1 MDLKTQRRIAA
12 EILKVGISRVWID
25 SSNAEE
31 ISKAITKQDIK
42 ELIEQGYIK
51 AKKIKGVSRGRAK
64 KLHEQRKKGR
74 RRGHGR
80 RKGTENA
87 RMKDKKKWMNK
98 VRALRKFLESSKK
111 KGDMDSKTHRKLYLK
126 IKGDFFR
133 NTSHL
138 KSYIEKLKKEQ

>member
-1 MDLKTQRRIAA
+1 MNLKIQRRIAA
-12 EILKVGISRVWID
+12 GILKVGESRVWID
-25 SSNAEE
+25 SENAEE

-98 VRALRKFLESSKK
+98 VRALRKFLNTSKN
-111 KGDMDSKTHRKLYLK
+111 KGEVEQKSYRKLYLK

-133 NTSHL
+133 NRAHL
-138 KSYIEKLKKEQ
+138 KSYIEKMKREQ